1 MIPFKG
7 VVPFFRSILVF
18 FLSYFHIFFFFLFC
32 VGVESAN
39 NVLVVSGEQQKGLN
53 LTCTCIC
60 SDPCCGYAVC
70 GY

>member
-7 VVPFFRSILVF
+7 VVPFFRSILF
-18 FLSYFHIFFFFLFC
+18 FFYHISIFFFFFLFC